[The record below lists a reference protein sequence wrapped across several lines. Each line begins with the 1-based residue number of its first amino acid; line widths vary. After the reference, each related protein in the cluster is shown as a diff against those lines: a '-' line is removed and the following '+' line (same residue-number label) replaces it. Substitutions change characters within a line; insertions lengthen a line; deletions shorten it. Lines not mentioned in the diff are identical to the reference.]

1 MGVLRAWKRS
11 RQVSMTRAGLVLPVV
26 GGSSPVAE
34 GSSAGLAEVAL
45 HVGDVLPLSLPVLDD
60 APRAAVPVGAP
71 QGGWAQAEGK
81 FKYQGDQFRPVD
93 RVVFDEYVHVL
104 ENNTIHTLTLPTVF
118 GTRTTRN
125 PTKKAKVQKER
136 MATELDGD

>member
-1 MGVLRAWKRS
+1 
-11 RQVSMTRAGLVLPVV
+11 MTRAGLVLPVV

-71 QGGWAQAEGK
+71 QGGRAQAEGK
-81 FKYQGDQFRPVD
+81 FKYHGDQFRPVD

-104 ENNTIHTLTLPTVF
+104 ENDTIHTLTLPTVF
-118 GTRTTRN
+118 GTRTV
-125 PTKKAKVQKER
+125 KFEKENLLYDKPR
-136 MATELDGD
+136 